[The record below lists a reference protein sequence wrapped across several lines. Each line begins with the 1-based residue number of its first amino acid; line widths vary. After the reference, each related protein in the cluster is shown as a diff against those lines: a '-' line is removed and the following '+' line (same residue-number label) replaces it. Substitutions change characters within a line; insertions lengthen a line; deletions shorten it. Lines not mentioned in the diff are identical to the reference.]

1 MIESENERG
10 VKLSMKKKILATLML
25 STVVLSNVS
34 YVAVISANDIDSQIE
49 AKNQEISSLT
59 VQQAAAQQQVDEIQ
73 GQVDEIVAEQAKL
86 NEENTRLESESASLA
101 AEIERLSADI
111 VSRDGALKEQARSAQ
126 VDASASSY
134 INTILDSKS
143 IVDAVSRVN
152 AMREI
157 VAANNRMLEQ
167 QKTDKEVIVEKQKAN
182 QEAINTLAANRQKL
196 EDDAQVLEV
205 RQAELKAAQ
214 LNLAA
219 EKATAED
226 EKSALLAEKAAAEE
240 AARQAA
246 ARQAAYEAQQAALA
260 QQQAAQQQAA
270 VQQVVATQQQVASTQ
285 EQVASVSTPVAEST
299 VTETAS
305 VSEQS
310 QAEVA
315 VQQPVATASSSST
328 TSTTS
333 SSTTTSSG
341 SSAASNNAKYDAS
354 SYPVGECTWGV
365 KSQVSW
371 VGPYWGNANQWVAS
385 ARAEGFSVG
394 TTPQV
399 GAVAVWVG
407 GTYGHVALV
416 TAVESS
422 TNIQVSE
429 SNYMGRRYIG
439 NHRGWFNPTTTSEG
453 TVYYIYPPY

>member
-1 MIESENERG
+1 
-10 VKLSMKKKILATLML
+10 MKKKILATLML

-59 VQQAAAQQQVDEIQ
+59 EQQAAAQQQVDNIQ

-86 NEENTRLESESASLA
+86 NEENARLESESASLA
-101 AEIERLSADI
+101 AEIQRLSADI

-157 VAANNRMLEQ
+157 VTANNRMLEQ
-167 QKTDKEVIVEKQKAN
+167 QKTDKEAIVEKQKAN
-182 QEAINTLAANRQKL
+182 QEAIKTLAANRQKL

-226 EKSALLAEKAAAEE
+226 DKSALLAEKSAAEE

-246 ARQAAYEAQQAALA
+246 ARQAAYEAQQVALA
-260 QQQAAQQQAA
+260 QQQAA
-270 VQQVVATQQQVASTQ
+270 SI
-285 EQVASVSTPVAEST
+285 VSTPVAQSS
-299 VTETAS
+299 TETVVTS
-305 VSEQS
+305 SQSQVVEQS
-310 QAEVA
+310 TTVST
-315 VQQPVATASSSST
+315 PSNSSSS
-328 TSTTS
+328 S
-333 SSTTTSSG
+333 SSSS
-341 SSAASNNAKYDAS
+341 SSAASNNARYDAS

-365 KSQVSW
+365 KSQLSW

-407 GTYGHVALV
+407 GAYGHVALV

-453 TVYYIYPPY
+453 TVYYIYPSY

>member
-1 MIESENERG
+1 
-10 VKLSMKKKILATLML
+10 MKKKILATLML

-59 VQQAAAQQQVDEIQ
+59 EQQAAAQQQVDNIQ

-86 NEENTRLESESASLA
+86 NEENARLESESASLA

-157 VAANNRMLEQ
+157 VTANNRMLEQ
-167 QKTDKEVIVEKQKAN
+167 QKTDKEAIVEKQKAN
-182 QEAINTLAANRQKL
+182 QEAIKTLAANRQKL

-226 EKSALLAEKAAAEE
+226 EKSALLAEKSAAEE

-246 ARQAAYEAQQAALA
+246 ARQAAYEAQQVALA
-260 QQQAAQQQAA
+260 QQQAA
-270 VQQVVATQQQVASTQ
+270 SI
-285 EQVASVSTPVAEST
+285 VSTPVAQSS
-299 VTETAS
+299 TETVVTS
-305 VSEQS
+305 SQSQVVEQS
-310 QAEVA
+310 TTVST
-315 VQQPVATASSSST
+315 PSNSSSS
-328 TSTTS
+328 S
-333 SSTTTSSG
+333 SSSS
-341 SSAASNNAKYDAS
+341 SSAASNNARYDAS

-365 KSQVSW
+365 KSQLSW

-407 GTYGHVALV
+407 GAYGHVALV

-453 TVYYIYPPY
+453 TVYYIYPSY

>member
-1 MIESENERG
+1 
-10 VKLSMKKKILATLML
+10 MKKKILATLML

-59 VQQAAAQQQVDEIQ
+59 EQQAAAQQQVDNIQ

-86 NEENTRLESESASLA
+86 NEENARLESESASLV

-157 VAANNRMLEQ
+157 VSANNRMLEQ
-167 QKTDKEVIVEKQKAN
+167 QKTDKEAILEKQKAN
-182 QEAINTLAANRQKL
+182 QEAIKTLAANRQKL

-226 EKSALLAEKAAAEE
+226 EKSALLAEKSAAEE

-246 ARQAAYEAQQAALA
+246 ARQAAYEAQQVALA
-260 QQQAAQQQAA
+260 QQQAA
-270 VQQVVATQQQVASTQ
+270 SI
-285 EQVASVSTPVAEST
+285 VSTPVAQPS
-299 VTETAS
+299 TETVVTS
-305 VSEQS
+305 SQSQVVEQS
-310 QAEVA
+310 TTVST
-315 VQQPVATASSSST
+315 PSNSSSS
-328 TSTTS
+328 SPS
-333 SSTTTSSG
+333 SS
-341 SSAASNNAKYDAS
+341 SSAASNNARYDAK
-354 SYPVGECTWGV
+354 SYYVGECTWGV

-407 GTYGHVALV
+407 GAYGHVALV

-453 TVYYIYPPY
+453 TVYYIYPSY

>member
-1 MIESENERG
+1 
-10 VKLSMKKKILATLML
+10 MKKKILATLML

-49 AKNQEISSLT
+49 VKNQEISSLT
-59 VQQAAAQQQVDEIQ
+59 EQQAAAQQQVDNIQ

-86 NEENTRLESESASLA
+86 NEENARLESESASLA

-157 VAANNRMLEQ
+157 VTANNRMLEQ
-167 QKTDKEVIVEKQKAN
+167 QKTDKEAIVEKQKAN
-182 QEAINTLAANRQKL
+182 QEAIKTLAANRQKL

-226 EKSALLAEKAAAEE
+226 EKSALLAEKSAAEE

-246 ARQAAYEAQQAALA
+246 ARQAAYEAQQVALA
-260 QQQAAQQQAA
+260 QQQAASIVSIPVAQSSTETVVTSSQS
-270 VQQVVATQQQVASTQ
+270 QVVEQSTT
-285 EQVASVSTPVAEST
+285 VSTPSN
-299 VTETAS
+299 
-305 VSEQS
+305 
-310 QAEVA
+310 
-315 VQQPVATASSSST
+315 SSSS
-328 TSTTS
+328 S
-333 SSTTTSSG
+333 SSSS
-341 SSAASNNAKYDAS
+341 SSAASNNARYDAS

-365 KSQVSW
+365 KSQLSW

-407 GTYGHVALV
+407 GAYGHVALV
-416 TAVESS
+416 SAVESS

-453 TVYYIYPPY
+453 TVYYIYPSY

>member
-1 MIESENERG
+1 
-10 VKLSMKKKILATLML
+10 MKKKILATLML

-59 VQQAAAQQQVDEIQ
+59 EQQAAAQQQVDNIQ

-86 NEENTRLESESASLA
+86 NEENARLESESASLA

-157 VAANNRMLEQ
+157 VTANNRMLEQ
-167 QKTDKEVIVEKQKAN
+167 QKTDKEAIVEKQKAN
-182 QEAINTLAANRQKL
+182 QEAIKTLAANRQKL

-226 EKSALLAEKAAAEE
+226 EKSALLAEKSAAEE

-246 ARQAAYEAQQAALA
+246 ARQAAYEAQQVALA
-260 QQQAAQQQAA
+260 QQQAA
-270 VQQVVATQQQVASTQ
+270 SI
-285 EQVASVSTPVAEST
+285 VSTPVAQSS
-299 VTETAS
+299 TETVVTS
-305 VSEQS
+305 SQS
-310 QAEVA
+310 QVVEQTTTVS
-315 VQQPVATASSSST
+315 TLSNSSSS
-328 TSTTS
+328 S
-333 SSTTTSSG
+333 SSSS
-341 SSAASNNAKYDAS
+341 SSAASNNARYDAS

-453 TVYYIYPPY
+453 TVYYIYPSY

>member
-1 MIESENERG
+1 
-10 VKLSMKKKILATLML
+10 MKKKILATLML

-34 YVAVISANDIDSQIE
+34 YVTVISANDIDSQIE

-59 VQQAAAQQQVDEIQ
+59 EQQAAAQQQVDNIQ

-86 NEENTRLESESASLA
+86 NEENARLESESASLA

-157 VAANNRMLEQ
+157 VTANNRMLEQ
-167 QKTDKEVIVEKQKAN
+167 QKTDKEAIVEKQKAN
-182 QEAINTLAANRQKL
+182 QEAIKTLAANRQKL

-226 EKSALLAEKAAAEE
+226 EKSALLAEKSAAEE

-246 ARQAAYEAQQAALA
+246 ARQAAYEAQQVALA
-260 QQQAAQQQAA
+260 QQQAA
-270 VQQVVATQQQVASTQ
+270 SI
-285 EQVASVSTPVAEST
+285 VSTPVAQPS
-299 VTETAS
+299 TETVVTS
-305 VSEQS
+305 SQSQVVEQS
-310 QAEVA
+310 TTVST
-315 VQQPVATASSSST
+315 PSNSSSS
-328 TSTTS
+328 S
-333 SSTTTSSG
+333 SSSS
-341 SSAASNNAKYDAS
+341 SSAASNNARYDAS

-365 KSQVSW
+365 KSQLSW

-407 GTYGHVALV
+407 GAYGHVALV

-453 TVYYIYPPY
+453 TVYYIYPSY

>member
-1 MIESENERG
+1 
-10 VKLSMKKKILATLML
+10 MKKKILATLML

-34 YVAVISANDIDSQIE
+34 YVTVISANDIDSQIE

-59 VQQAAAQQQVDEIQ
+59 EQQAAAQQQVDNIQ

-86 NEENTRLESESASLA
+86 NEENARLESESASLA

-157 VAANNRMLEQ
+157 VTANNRMLEQ
-167 QKTDKEVIVEKQKAN
+167 QKTDKEAIVEKQKAN
-182 QEAINTLAANRQKL
+182 QEAIKTLAANRQKL

-226 EKSALLAEKAAAEE
+226 EKSALLAEKSAAEE

-246 ARQAAYEAQQAALA
+246 ARQAAYEAQQVALA
-260 QQQAAQQQAA
+260 QQQAA
-270 VQQVVATQQQVASTQ
+270 SI
-285 EQVASVSTPVAEST
+285 VSTPVAQPS
-299 VTETAS
+299 TETVVTS
-305 VSEQS
+305 SQSQVVEQS
-310 QAEVA
+310 TTVS
-315 VQQPVATASSSST
+315 TSSNSSSSN
-328 TSTTS
+328 S
-333 SSTTTSSG
+333 SSSSPSLS
-341 SSAASNNAKYDAS
+341 SSAASNNARYDAK
-354 SYPVGECTWGV
+354 SYYVGECTWGV

-407 GTYGHVALV
+407 GAYGHVALV

-453 TVYYIYPPY
+453 TVYYIYPSY

>member
-1 MIESENERG
+1 
-10 VKLSMKKKILATLML
+10 MKKKILATLML

-49 AKNQEISSLT
+49 VKNQEISSLT
-59 VQQAAAQQQVDEIQ
+59 EQQAAAQQQVDNIQ

-86 NEENTRLESESASLA
+86 NEENARLESESASLA

-157 VAANNRMLEQ
+157 VTANNRMLEQ
-167 QKTDKEVIVEKQKAN
+167 QKTDKEAIVEKQKAN
-182 QEAINTLAANRQKL
+182 QEAIKTLAANRQKL

-226 EKSALLAEKAAAEE
+226 EKSALLAEKSAAEE

-246 ARQAAYEAQQAALA
+246 ARQAAYEAQQVALA
-260 QQQAAQQQAA
+260 QQQAA
-270 VQQVVATQQQVASTQ
+270 SI
-285 EQVASVSTPVAEST
+285 VSTPVAQSS
-299 VTETAS
+299 TETVVTS
-305 VSEQS
+305 SQSQVVEQS
-310 QAEVA
+310 TTVST
-315 VQQPVATASSSST
+315 PSNSSSS
-328 TSTTS
+328 S
-333 SSTTTSSG
+333 SSSS
-341 SSAASNNAKYDAS
+341 SSAASNNARYDAS

-365 KSQVSW
+365 KSQLSW

-407 GTYGHVALV
+407 GAYGHVALV

-453 TVYYIYPPY
+453 TVYYIYPSY

>member
-1 MIESENERG
+1 
-10 VKLSMKKKILATLML
+10 MKKKILATLML

-59 VQQAAAQQQVDEIQ
+59 EQQAAAQQQVDNIQ

-86 NEENTRLESESASLA
+86 NEENARLESESASLA

-157 VAANNRMLEQ
+157 VSANNRMLEQ
-167 QKTDKEVIVEKQKAN
+167 QKTDKEAIVEKQKAN
-182 QEAINTLAANRQKL
+182 QEAIKTLAANRQKL

-226 EKSALLAEKAAAEE
+226 EKSALLAEKSAAEE

-246 ARQAAYEAQQAALA
+246 ARQAAYEAQQVALA
-260 QQQAAQQQAA
+260 QQQAA
-270 VQQVVATQQQVASTQ
+270 SI
-285 EQVASVSTPVAEST
+285 VSTPVAQSS
-299 VTETAS
+299 TETVVTS
-305 VSEQS
+305 SQSQVVEQS
-310 QAEVA
+310 TTVST
-315 VQQPVATASSSST
+315 PSNSSSS
-328 TSTTS
+328 S
-333 SSTTTSSG
+333 SSSS
-341 SSAASNNAKYDAS
+341 SSAASNNARYNAS

-365 KSQVSW
+365 KSQLSW

-407 GTYGHVALV
+407 GAYGHVAVV

-453 TVYYIYPPY
+453 TVYYIYPSY

>member
-1 MIESENERG
+1 
-10 VKLSMKKKILATLML
+10 MKKKILATLML

-59 VQQAAAQQQVDEIQ
+59 EQQAAAQQQVDNIQ

-86 NEENTRLESESASLA
+86 NEENARLESESASLA

-157 VAANNRMLEQ
+157 VSANNRMLEQ
-167 QKTDKEVIVEKQKAN
+167 QKTDKEAILEKQKAN
-182 QEAINTLAANRQKL
+182 QEAIKTLAANRQKL

-226 EKSALLAEKAAAEE
+226 EKSALLAEKSAAEE

-246 ARQAAYEAQQAALA
+246 ARQAAYEAQQVALA
-260 QQQAAQQQAA
+260 QQQAASIVSIPVAQSSTETVVTSSQS
-270 VQQVVATQQQVASTQ
+270 QVVEQSTT
-285 EQVASVSTPVAEST
+285 VSTPSN
-299 VTETAS
+299 
-305 VSEQS
+305 
-310 QAEVA
+310 
-315 VQQPVATASSSST
+315 SSSS
-328 TSTTS
+328 S
-333 SSTTTSSG
+333 SSSS
-341 SSAASNNAKYDAS
+341 SSAASNNARYDAS

-365 KSQVSW
+365 KSQLSW

-407 GTYGHVALV
+407 GAYGHVALV

-453 TVYYIYPPY
+453 TVYYIYPSY

>member
-1 MIESENERG
+1 
-10 VKLSMKKKILATLML
+10 MKKKILATLML

-59 VQQAAAQQQVDEIQ
+59 EQQAAAQQQVDNIQ

-86 NEENTRLESESASLA
+86 NEENARLESESASLV

-143 IVDAVSRVN
+143 IVDTVSRVN

-157 VAANNRMLEQ
+157 VSANNRMLEQ
-167 QKTDKEVIVEKQKAN
+167 QKTDKEAILEKQKAN
-182 QEAINTLAANRQKL
+182 QEAIKTLAANRQKL

-226 EKSALLAEKAAAEE
+226 EKSALLAEKSAAEE

-246 ARQAAYEAQQAALA
+246 ARQAAYEAQQVALA
-260 QQQAAQQQAA
+260 QQQAA
-270 VQQVVATQQQVASTQ
+270 SF
-285 EQVASVSTPVAEST
+285 VSTPVAQPS
-299 VTETAS
+299 TETVVTS
-305 VSEQS
+305 SQSQVVEQS
-310 QAEVA
+310 TTVST
-315 VQQPVATASSSST
+315 PSNSSSS
-328 TSTTS
+328 S
-333 SSTTTSSG
+333 SSLS
-341 SSAASNNAKYDAS
+341 SSAASNNARYDAK
-354 SYPVGECTWGV
+354 SYYVGECTWGV

-407 GTYGHVALV
+407 GAYGHVALV

-453 TVYYIYPPY
+453 TVYYIYPSY

>member
-1 MIESENERG
+1 
-10 VKLSMKKKILATLML
+10 ML

-34 YVAVISANDIDSQIE
+34 YVTVISANDIDSQIE

-59 VQQAAAQQQVDEIQ
+59 EQQAAAQQQVDNIQ

-86 NEENTRLESESASLA
+86 NEENARLESESASLA

-157 VAANNRMLEQ
+157 VSANNRMLEQ
-167 QKTDKEVIVEKQKAN
+167 QKTDKEAILEKQKAN
-182 QEAINTLAANRQKL
+182 QEAIKTLAANRQKL

-226 EKSALLAEKAAAEE
+226 EKSALLAEKSAAEE

-246 ARQAAYEAQQAALA
+246 ARQAAYEAQQVALA
-260 QQQAAQQQAA
+260 QQQAA
-270 VQQVVATQQQVASTQ
+270 SF
-285 EQVASVSTPVAEST
+285 VSTPVAQPS
-299 VTETAS
+299 TETVVTS
-305 VSEQS
+305 SQS
-310 QAEVA
+310 QVVEQTTTVST
-315 VQQPVATASSSST
+315 PSNSSSS
-328 TSTTS
+328 SPS
-333 SSTTTSSG
+333 SS
-341 SSAASNNAKYDAS
+341 SSAASNNARYDAS

-365 KSQVSW
+365 KSQLSW

-407 GTYGHVALV
+407 GAYGHVALV

-453 TVYYIYPPY
+453 TVYYIYPSY

>member
-1 MIESENERG
+1 
-10 VKLSMKKKILATLML
+10 MKKKILATLML

-49 AKNQEISSLT
+49 VKNQEISSLT
-59 VQQAAAQQQVDEIQ
+59 AQQAAAQQQVDNIQ
-73 GQVDEIVAEQAKL
+73 AQVDEIVAEQAKL
-86 NEENTRLESESASLA
+86 NEENARLESESASLE

-157 VAANNRMLEQ
+157 VSANNRMLEQ
-167 QKTDKEVIVEKQKAN
+167 QKTDKEAILEKQKAN
-182 QEAINTLAANRQKL
+182 QEAIKTLAANRQKL

-226 EKSALLAEKAAAEE
+226 EKSALLAEKSAAEE

-246 ARQAAYEAQQAALA
+246 ARQAAYEAQQVALA
-260 QQQAAQQQAA
+260 QQQAASIVSIPVAQSSTETVVTSSQS
-270 VQQVVATQQQVASTQ
+270 QVVEQSTT
-285 EQVASVSTPVAEST
+285 VSTPSN
-299 VTETAS
+299 
-305 VSEQS
+305 
-310 QAEVA
+310 
-315 VQQPVATASSSST
+315 SSSS
-328 TSTTS
+328 S
-333 SSTTTSSG
+333 SSSS
-341 SSAASNNAKYDAS
+341 SSAASNNARYDAS

-365 KSQVSW
+365 KSQLSW

-407 GTYGHVALV
+407 GAYGHVALV

-453 TVYYIYPPY
+453 TVYYIYPSY

>member
-1 MIESENERG
+1 
-10 VKLSMKKKILATLML
+10 MKKKILATLML

-59 VQQAAAQQQVDEIQ
+59 EQQAAAQQQVDNIQ

-86 NEENTRLESESASLA
+86 NEENARLESESASLV

-157 VAANNRMLEQ
+157 VSANNRMLEQ
-167 QKTDKEVIVEKQKAN
+167 QKTDKEAILEKQKAN
-182 QEAINTLAANRQKL
+182 QEAIKTLAANRQKL

-226 EKSALLAEKAAAEE
+226 EKSALLAEKSAAEE

-246 ARQAAYEAQQAALA
+246 ARQAAYEAQQVALA
-260 QQQAAQQQAA
+260 QQQAA
-270 VQQVVATQQQVASTQ
+270 SI
-285 EQVASVSTPVAEST
+285 VSTPVAQPS
-299 VTETAS
+299 TETVVTS
-305 VSEQS
+305 SQS
-310 QAEVA
+310 QVVEQTTTVST
-315 VQQPVATASSSST
+315 PSNSPSSS
-328 TSTTS
+328 
-333 SSTTTSSG
+333 
-341 SSAASNNAKYDAS
+341 SSAASNNARYDAK
-354 SYPVGECTWGV
+354 SYYVGECTWGV

-371 VGPYWGNANQWVAS
+371 VGPYWGNAKQWVAS

-407 GTYGHVALV
+407 GAYGHVALV

-453 TVYYIYPPY
+453 TVYYIYPSY

>member
-1 MIESENERG
+1 
-10 VKLSMKKKILATLML
+10 MKKKILATLML

-59 VQQAAAQQQVDEIQ
+59 EQQAAAQQQVDNIQ

-86 NEENTRLESESASLA
+86 NEENARLESESASLA

-157 VAANNRMLEQ
+157 VTANNRMLEQ
-167 QKTDKEVIVEKQKAN
+167 QKTDKEAIVEKQKAN
-182 QEAINTLAANRQKL
+182 QEAIKTLAANRQKL

-226 EKSALLAEKAAAEE
+226 EKSALLAEKSAAEE

-246 ARQAAYEAQQAALA
+246 ARQAAYEAQQVALA
-260 QQQAAQQQAA
+260 QQQAA
-270 VQQVVATQQQVASTQ
+270 SF
-285 EQVASVSTPVAEST
+285 VSTPVAQPS
-299 VTETAS
+299 TETVVTS
-305 VSEQS
+305 SQSQVVEQS
-310 QAEVA
+310 TTVST
-315 VQQPVATASSSST
+315 PSNSSSS
-328 TSTTS
+328 S
-333 SSTTTSSG
+333 SSLS
-341 SSAASNNAKYDAS
+341 SSAASNNARYDAS

-365 KSQVSW
+365 KSQLSW

-407 GTYGHVALV
+407 GAYGHVALV

-453 TVYYIYPPY
+453 TVYYIYPSY

>member
-1 MIESENERG
+1 MRESESIEE
-10 VKLSMKKKILATLML
+10 LCSDMKKKILATIML
-25 STVVLSNVS
+25 STVVLSNAN
-34 YVAVISANDIDSQIE
+34 YVAVISANDVDSQIA
-49 AKNQEISSLT
+49 AKNQQISELT
-59 VQQAAAQQQVDEIQ
+59 AQQAEAQQQVDAIQ
-73 GQVDEIVAEQAKL
+73 GQVDAIVSEQAKL
-86 NEENTRLESESASLA
+86 TEENTRLEAESQILA
-101 AEIERLSADI
+101 ADIERLSADI

-126 VDASASSY
+126 VDGSASSY

-157 VAANNRMLEQ
+157 VSANNRMLEQ
-167 QKTDKEVIVEKQKAN
+167 QKADKEAIVEKQKAN
-182 QEAINTLAANRQKL
+182 QEAITTLAANRQKL
-196 EDDAQVLEV
+196 EDDAQVLQV
-205 RQAELKAAQ
+205 RQAELEAAK
-214 LNLAA
+214 LNLAVQ
-219 EKATAED
+219 KATAED
-226 EKSALLAEKAAAEE
+226 EKNSLLAQKAAAEE

-246 ARQAAYEAQQAALA
+246 ARQAEYQAQQAALA
-260 QQQAAQQQAA
+260 QQQ
-270 VQQVVATQQQVASTQ
+270 
-285 EQVASVSTPVAEST
+285 VASVSAPVVSTPVETT
-299 VTETAS
+299 VTETLS
-305 VSEQS
+305 T
-310 QAEVA
+310 
-315 VQQPVATASSSST
+315 PT
-328 TSTTS
+328 TSTS
-333 SSTTTSSG
+333 SGSG
-341 SSAASNNAKYDAS
+341 SSAAANNARYDAS
-354 SYPVGECTWGV
+354 SYPIGECTWGV

-439 NHRGWFNPTTTSEG
+439 NHRGWFNPTTTSDG
-453 TVYYIYPPY
+453 AVYYIYP

>member
-1 MIESENERG
+1 
-10 VKLSMKKKILATLML
+10 MKKKILATLML

-49 AKNQEISSLT
+49 VKNKEISSLT
-59 VQQAAAQQQVDEIQ
+59 AQQAAAQQQVDNIQ
-73 GQVDEIVAEQAKL
+73 AQVDEIVAEQAKL
-86 NEENTRLESESASLA
+86 NEENARLESESASLE

-157 VAANNRMLEQ
+157 VTANNRMLEQ
-167 QKTDKEVIVEKQKAN
+167 QKTDKEAIVEKQKAN
-182 QEAINTLAANRQKL
+182 QEAIKTLAANRQKL

-226 EKSALLAEKAAAEE
+226 EKSALLAEKSAAEE

-246 ARQAAYEAQQAALA
+246 ARQAAYEAQQVALA
-260 QQQAAQQQAA
+260 QQQAA
-270 VQQVVATQQQVASTQ
+270 SI
-285 EQVASVSTPVAEST
+285 VSTPVAQPS
-299 VTETAS
+299 TETVVTS
-305 VSEQS
+305 SQSQVVEQS
-310 QAEVA
+310 TTVS
-315 VQQPVATASSSST
+315 TSSNSSSS
-328 TSTTS
+328 S
-333 SSTTTSSG
+333 SSSS
-341 SSAASNNAKYDAS
+341 SSAASNNARYNAS

-365 KSQVSW
+365 KSQLSW

-407 GTYGHVALV
+407 GAYGHVALV
-416 TAVESS
+416 SAVESS

-429 SNYMGRRYIG
+429 SNYLGRRYIG

-453 TVYYIYPPY
+453 TVYYIYPSY

>member
-1 MIESENERG
+1 
-10 VKLSMKKKILATLML
+10 MKKKIFATLML

-49 AKNQEISSLT
+49 VKNQEISSLT
-59 VQQAAAQQQVDEIQ
+59 AQQAAAQQQVDNIQ
-73 GQVDEIVAEQAKL
+73 AQVDEIVAEQAKL
-86 NEENTRLESESASLA
+86 NEENARLESESASLA

-157 VAANNRMLEQ
+157 VTANNRMLEQ
-167 QKTDKEVIVEKQKAN
+167 QKTDKEAIVEKQKAN
-182 QEAINTLAANRQKL
+182 QEAIKTLAANRQKL

-226 EKSALLAEKAAAEE
+226 EKSALLAEKSAAEE

-246 ARQAAYEAQQAALA
+246 ARQAAYEAQQVALA
-260 QQQAAQQQAA
+260 QQQAA
-270 VQQVVATQQQVASTQ
+270 SI
-285 EQVASVSTPVAEST
+285 VSTPVAQPS
-299 VTETAS
+299 TETVVTS
-305 VSEQS
+305 SQSQVVEQS
-310 QAEVA
+310 TTVST
-315 VQQPVATASSSST
+315 PSNSSSS
-328 TSTTS
+328 S
-333 SSTTTSSG
+333 SSSS
-341 SSAASNNAKYDAS
+341 SSAASNNARYNAS

-365 KSQVSW
+365 KSQLSW

-407 GTYGHVALV
+407 GAYGHVALV

-453 TVYYIYPPY
+453 TVYYIYPSY

>member
-1 MIESENERG
+1 
-10 VKLSMKKKILATLML
+10 MKKKILATLML

-59 VQQAAAQQQVDEIQ
+59 EQQAAAQQQVDNIQ

-86 NEENTRLESESASLA
+86 NEENARLESESASLA

-157 VAANNRMLEQ
+157 VTANNRMLEQ
-167 QKTDKEVIVEKQKAN
+167 QKTDKEAIVEKQKAN
-182 QEAINTLAANRQKL
+182 QEAIKTLAANRQKL

-226 EKSALLAEKAAAEE
+226 EKSALLAEKSAAEE

-246 ARQAAYEAQQAALA
+246 ARQAAYEAQQVALA
-260 QQQAAQQQAA
+260 QQQAA
-270 VQQVVATQQQVASTQ
+270 SI
-285 EQVASVSTPVAEST
+285 VSTPVAQSS
-299 VTETAS
+299 TETVVTS
-305 VSEQS
+305 SQSQVVEQS
-310 QAEVA
+310 TTVST
-315 VQQPVATASSSST
+315 PSNSSSS
-328 TSTTS
+328 S
-333 SSTTTSSG
+333 SSSS
-341 SSAASNNAKYDAS
+341 SSAASNNARYDAK
-354 SYPVGECTWGV
+354 SYDVGECTWGV

-407 GTYGHVALV
+407 GAYGHVAVV

-429 SNYMGRRYIG
+429 SNYLGRRYIG

-453 TVYYIYPPY
+453 TVYYIYPSY